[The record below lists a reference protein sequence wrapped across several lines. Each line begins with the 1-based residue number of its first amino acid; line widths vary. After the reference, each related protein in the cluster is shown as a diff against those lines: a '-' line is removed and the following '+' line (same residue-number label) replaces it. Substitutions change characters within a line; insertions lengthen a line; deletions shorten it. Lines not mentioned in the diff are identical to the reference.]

1 MIVLTV
7 DLAAKFSAVCVGDGN
22 EVYREFDS
30 RKLTPLN
37 FAKAIR
43 LAAVKYA
50 VDVIVIEDVPYGISN
65 QAMTKAVTRLQGWI
79 MRELAEEEGLLD
91 ITVFLNPAT
100 WQREFPGVANV
111 PRDIAKGMTKTQKD
125 AYRIEAARVHAADRG
140 YAPPNLV
147 AKFTAEQP
155 AGKRI
160 LKKDTAPLI
169 KNMTDYIDAF
179 LMKEWTLNYTSVEA
193 LLKVPGVQA
202 PLL

>member
-7 DLAAKFSAVCVGDGN
+7 DLAAKFSACCVGDGN
-22 EVYREFDS
+22 EVLREFDS

-43 LAAVKYA
+43 LAAVKYQ

-79 MRELAEEEGLLD
+79 MRELTEAEGLLD
-91 ITVFLNPAT
+91 ITVFLNPST
-100 WQREFPGVANV
+100 WQRDYPGVANV
-111 PRDIAKGMTKTQKD
+111 PRDIGKGMTKTQKD
-125 AYRIEAARVHAADRG
+125 NYRIEAARAHAAERG

-147 AKFTAEQP
+147 AQFTADQP
-155 AGKRI
+155 AGARI

-179 LMKEWTLNYTSVEA
+179 LMKEWALKFESVES
-193 LLKVPGVQA
+193 LLKVPGVQPA
-202 PLL
+202 LL